1 MTKPDYAE
9 FDNPRLARV
18 YDSFNSLTDDR
29 VFWLDK
35 IKELGVQRII
45 DVGCGTG
52 LLTCE
57 LAQLGYTIVGVE
69 PAQAMLDLA
78 QEKEGAKKVTW
89 LLGSTEQL
97 KGQKADLVIMTSH
110 VAQFFVSTEE
120 WHKALANIY
129 EALEEGGVI
138 LFDSKNPLSVLWKNW
153 SKENTQRTKTTPE
166 GEVLFW
172 IDAPVVDGNQVEYEL
187 HYLFSKDSEE
197 LVSKNALA
205 YRPKDQIMED
215 LKTTGFQV
223 ENVYGN
229 WNGDEYS
236 EDSEEMIFLAKK

>member
-18 YDSFNSLTDDR
+18 YDSFNSLTEDG
-29 VFWLDK
+29 VFWLAK

-57 LAQLGYTIVGVE
+57 LAQLGYTVVGVE
-69 PAQAMLDLA
+69 PARAMLDLA
-78 QEKEGAKKVTW
+78 QEKEGGKKVTW

-97 KGQKADLVIMTSH
+97 QGQKADMVIMTSH
-110 VAQFFVSTEE
+110 VAQFFVSSEKWDE
-120 WHKALANIY
+120 ALKNMY
-129 EALEEGGVI
+129 DALEEGGVI
-138 LFDSKNPLSVLWKNW
+138 LFDSKNPLSAPWKNW
-153 SKENTQRTKTTPE
+153 SKEKTKRTRTTPE
-166 GEVLFW
+166 GEVMFW
-172 IDAPVVDGNQVEYEL
+172 IDAPVVNGNQVEYEL

-197 LVSKNALA
+197 LVSKNTLV
-205 YRPKDQIMED
+205 YRSKDEIMED
-215 LKTTGFQV
+215 LQTVGFQV